1 MEDASESVDSY
12 VFKSSGRGFGCTGSP
27 VIPVVFLTTC
37 WNRGRVKRNI
47 LWDVCRPRTIV
58 RWWRELKVL
67 VQFLLSST
75 MASIAL
81 HQTRRTLFPALRS
94 PWATPAIATALLPT
108 FLASQQPFN
117 WAMPT
122 LQSLLDLLPPFLLAV
137 PKKKVSHSRKA
148 MRSSNKGLKDK
159 RNIVSCPA
167 CGQPKLAHH
176 LCADCFSSF
185 SRRWKGYVPYIHA
198 PYTEPIRRN
207 AAPNA
212 PPASDVS
219 GQD

>member
-12 VFKSSGRGFGCTGSP
+12 VFKSSGRGFGWTGIP

-47 LWDVCRPRTIV
+47 LRDVV
-58 RWWRELKVL
+58 
-67 VQFLLSST
+67 VQDRVARIWKFQVQSRSAILLST
-75 MASIAL
+75 AMASIAL
-81 HQTRRTLFPALRS
+81 HQTRTLFPALRS
-94 PWATPAIATALLPT
+94 AWATPAITAALLPT

-148 MRSSNKGLKDK
+148 MRSANKGLKDK
-159 RNIVSCPA
+159 KSTRTVFWINPDSEM
-167 CGQPKLAHH
+167 
-176 LCADCFSSF
+176 FSYRYCQLSSLRSTKTSASSMCRLLLF
-185 SRRWKGYVPYIHA
+185 SLSEMESVCTVCTVY
-198 PYTEPIRRN
+198 E
-207 AAPNA
+207 
-212 PPASDVS
+212 AS
-219 GQD
+219 